1 MIRSFGNLARG
12 SLSILCMTL
21 LIPSLCLAEVGLES
35 GFHQFLETYIKEIRS
50 GNREFLGTVHPNLPE
65 ETQGF
70 FIGITIDMMKHA
82 NENGLDPTIT
92 CREYNICKA
101 TWPQPGGSWASQSFI
116 LHEGSW
122 RWLEY

>member
-1 MIRSFGNLARG
+1 MIRSFGNLARA
-12 SLSILCMTL
+12 SFFILCMAL
-21 LIPSLCLAEVGLES
+21 LIPSLCLAEVGLET
-35 GFHQFLETYIKEIRS
+35 GFRQFLGTYIKEIRS

-65 ETQGF
+65 EMQDF

-92 CREYNICKA
+92 CRDYNICKA
-101 TWPQPGGSWASQSFI
+101 TWPQPGDSWASQSFI